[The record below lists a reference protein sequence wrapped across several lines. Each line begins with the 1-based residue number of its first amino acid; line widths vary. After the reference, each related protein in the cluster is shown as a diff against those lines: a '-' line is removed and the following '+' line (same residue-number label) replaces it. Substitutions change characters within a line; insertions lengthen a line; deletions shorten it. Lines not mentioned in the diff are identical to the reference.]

1 MQQTLLAPRA
11 VKLMRDPLY
20 TYTRKLEFLIL
31 TVDNFASR
39 ALGRRPSRS
48 CANRLRAWPENCNRC
63 WTKRGDMDK
72 NPNQSNEEDLSA
84 QLRETRHVLEE
95 LGNCQGTQIHLA
107 TSSQVNRKEQLE
119 AITSTTEQA
128 NQMLLI
134 SLQRLEDSGDRQNEA
149 SRKVI
154 PSDYKA
160 FEESVEQTASRN
172 ETQLRKMYD

>member
-1 MQQTLLAPRA
+1 
-11 VKLMRDPLY
+11 
-20 TYTRKLEFLIL
+20 
-31 TVDNFASR
+31 
-39 ALGRRPSRS
+39 
-48 CANRLRAWPENCNRC
+48 
-63 WTKRGDMDK
+63 MDE

-95 LGNCQGTQIHLA
+95 LGNYQGTQMHLA

-119 AITSTTEQA
+119 TITSTMEQV
-128 NQMLLI
+128 NQMLLT

-154 PSDYKA
+154 LSGYKA

-172 ETQLRKMYD
+172 ETQLRKMHDEQRRVNERPLRLQSEQKSRLDSLAHNVHGTSTRPWPHSIDRPASRSDE